1 MLTIHPGLDRTQ
13 KRIVR
18 PPSNIVVVDHKACR
32 RYGKSHSAKA
42 IIIDQAVGAGKRV
55 LYMTPS
61 ASQFEAMY
69 NFFANES
76 VEMRARHANY
86 GCKLQPTPH
95 LTFISG
101 GYVEFRSLEVLANA
115 RGGEWDVIIIDEQQ
129 DLKCTFEQF
138 TAVVNPMLANR
149 FGRLYFFGQ
158 FAGKNWQ
165 FQKYFVPGVPRGEL
179 YHDPVLWTPERNL
192 SIRSPWQEALFFK
205 TNAGRAWLDQDRKL
219 LLPAVF
225 KQEYECI
232 CLDSGSGVFE
242 HVDHILGGESHKYP
256 YPGEVYYIFWDP
268 GKVADPAGVV
278 VLAKYA
284 GIICNAFALDIGM
297 NYIEQLEWVRR
308 QGAFYAPNVCY
319 GIDVTSGGTQSGAIE
334 DFARPILKNVYPVS
348 FNQYAKEDYIKRAQ
362 IEMQQRHVLVP
373 HEHEDLISQLR
384 RYTYDRDPET
394 GRYCYHAPVGEHDDL
409 VAGFIG
415 ALHMR
420 AQNWGP
426 VINGRSYR
434 QMAA

>member
-18 PPSNIVVVDHKACR
+18 PPNNIVVVDHKACR
-32 RYGKSHSAKA
+32 RGGKSHSAKA
-42 IIIDQAVGAGKRV
+42 LIIDQAVGAGKRV

-61 ASQFEAMY
+61 ASQFVAMY
-69 NFFANES
+69 NFFSHES
-76 VEMRARHANY
+76 REMYARHANY

-115 RGGEWDVIIIDEQQ
+115 RGGEWDIIIIDEQQ

-165 FQKYFVPGVPRGEL
+165 FQNYFVPGVPPGEM
-179 YHDPVLWTPERNL
+179 YHDPLLWTPDRNL
-192 SIRSPWQEALFFK
+192 SIRSPWQDALFFK
-205 TNAGRAWLDQDRKL
+205 TSLGRAWLENDRKL
-219 LLPAVF
+219 LLPSVF

-232 CLDSGSGVFE
+232 CLDSGSAVFE
-242 HVDHILGGESHKYP
+242 RVDNIVGGESHKFP
-256 YPGEVYYIFWDP
+256 RPNEVYYVFWDA
-268 GKVADPAGVV
+268 GKEADPSAVL

-284 GIICNAFALDIGM
+284 GIVCNAFPLEIGM
-297 NYIEQLEWVRR
+297 PYTEQVKWVKA
-308 QGAFYAPNVCY
+308 QGDYYRNVCY
-319 GIDVTSGGTQSGAIE
+319 GVDTTSGGTNSNAIE
-334 DFARPILKNVYPVS
+334 DFCRPILKNLHGVN
-348 FNQYAKEDYIKRAQ
+348 FNQYAKEDFVRRAQ
-362 IEMQQRHVLVP
+362 IEMETRTVLVP
-373 HEHEDLISQLR
+373 REHDELISQLR
-384 RYTYDRDPET
+384 RYTYDKHPIT
-394 GRYCYHAPVGEHDDL
+394 GRYQYHGPTGEHDDL
-409 VAGFIG
+409 VAAFIG

-426 VINGRSYR
+426 VINGRSYGSTVG
-434 QMAA
+434 